1 LTAGQL
7 AFGATF
13 RMWGRSFGDSL
24 LLAQASSWLF
34 LRLACLLL
42 PNLLQSDGGFF
53 SLARGKP
60 AIAPHSGSLG
70 GGARRAPALD
80 RNPVY
85 WLVIRNSRMPWA
97 VWFIWAALAVGFAWF
112 FYRQPTAAL
121 AVGQNGWL
129 LLLVVLRILVGVYA
143 CRFFA
148 EARRIGALELLLAT
162 PLTVD
167 QILRGQWM
175 ALRRLFL
182 VPSIALLGA
191 GILPLF
197 LIFLTDLP
205 NAFPTW
211 IILGSAYAFS
221 IPKLIC
227 DLLAAAWTG
236 MLVGLTAK
244 KPNLAPGLTV
254 LYTVV
259 LPVAA
264 FCVPDVFISLPLFLW
279 ARDKLYRELR
289 ILSSVSYRPVAPLY
303 APAPPAAK
311 PPLGLHS

>member
-1 LTAGQL
+1 L
-7 AFGATF
+7 
-13 RMWGRSFGDSL
+13 W
-24 LLAQASSWLF
+24 
-34 LRLACLLL
+34 
-42 PNLLQSDGGFF
+42 QSDAGLF
-53 SLARGKP
+53 SLARSKP
-60 AIAPHSGSLG
+60 AIVPHRGSLRTG
-70 GGARRAPALD
+70 TGRTQALD
-80 RNPVY
+80 LNPVY
-85 WLVIRNSRMPWA
+85 WLVARNSPRPWA
-97 VWFIWAALAVGFAWF
+97 WWFIWAALAVGFVCF
-112 FYRQPTAAL
+112 FYYEPTVAL
-121 AVGQNGWL
+121 AVGQNGWS
-129 LLLVVLRILVGVYA
+129 LLLVLLRILVGVYA

-167 QILRGQWM
+167 QILRGQWI

-182 VPSIALLGA
+182 VPSMALLGA
-191 GILPLF
+191 GIMPML

-211 IILGSAYAFS
+211 IILGSTYTLA

-236 MLVGLTAK
+236 MLIGLTAK

-264 FCVPDVFISLPLFLW
+264 FCIPDVFISLPLFLW

-289 ILSSVSYRPVAPLY
+289 NLSSVRYQPVAPLF

-311 PPLGLHS
+311 PPLVLHS